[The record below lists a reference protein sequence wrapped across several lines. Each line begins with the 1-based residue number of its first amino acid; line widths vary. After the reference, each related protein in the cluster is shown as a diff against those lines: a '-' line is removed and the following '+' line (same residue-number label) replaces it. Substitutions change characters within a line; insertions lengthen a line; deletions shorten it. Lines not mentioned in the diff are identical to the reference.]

1 MLHFLGSLIFV
12 LLYLISVANYRYG
25 LNGYKPLDKVGAFFA
40 GVVNRTI
47 NIGIIYL
54 AFKLFY
60 Q

>member
-1 MLHFLGSLIFV
+1 MLHFLGSLLFV
-12 LLYLISVANYRYG
+12 LLYLISIANYRYG
-25 LNGYKPLDKVGAFFA
+25 FNGYKPLNRISSFFA